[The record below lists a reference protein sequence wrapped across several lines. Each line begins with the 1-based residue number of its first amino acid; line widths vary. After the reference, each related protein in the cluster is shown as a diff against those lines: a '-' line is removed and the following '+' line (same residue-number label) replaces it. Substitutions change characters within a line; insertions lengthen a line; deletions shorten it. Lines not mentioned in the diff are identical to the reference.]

1 MSLKAKGF
9 KFCSKRTRNCCYPFP
24 KILTCTLYP
33 SPFHTEMSSFLG
45 QVGDKVKT
53 VVSTVAEKVKSVTG
67 IDENSLQNIGS
78 GKKPKTCSSSKVNT
92 ATFDVVHNEA
102 KHEFTVDVEG
112 DNVKAELSYTVL
124 GSTQQCQEAK
134 TSASTQQCQEAKTSA
149 STLSEKSCK
158 QAELLNISVPES
170 ARHKGVGSAL
180 VIAFLNWANSP
191 NQNICDIRLA
201 SATRDYIAKNASDIM
216 MKSAGKYDM
225 ILSSRKV

>member
-1 MSLKAKGF
+1 
-9 KFCSKRTRNCCYPFP
+9 
-24 KILTCTLYP
+24 
-33 SPFHTEMSSFLG
+33 MSSFLG

-78 GKKPKTCSSSKVNT
+78 GKKPETCSSSKVNT

-112 DNVKAELSYTVL
+112 DNVKAVLSYTVL
-124 GSTQQCQEAK
+124 G
-134 TSASTQQCQEAKTSA
+134 STQQCQEAKTSA

-201 SATRDYIAKNASDIM
+201 SATHDYIAKNASDIM